1 MEYMNQEICLERQ
14 KVMEERLGRDKERLE
29 RLEKLYDAINI
40 QNTNIEKLVIE
51 LRHINSDLSSHE
63 ERITA
68 IEEKPQSRLSQVV
81 SSVISALTGGIISI
95 IISQLFLK

>member
-51 LRHINSDLSSHE
+51 LRHINSSLSSHE

-68 IEEKPQSRLSQVV
+68 IEEQPRGRLSHIV
-81 SSVISALTGGIISI
+81 SSMISALTGGIITVI
-95 IISQLFLK
+95 LSQIFI

>member
-51 LRHINSDLSSHE
+51 LRHINSSVSSHE

-68 IEEKPQSRLSQVV
+68 IEEQPKSRLSQMIT
-81 SSVISALTGGIISI
+81 SLISALTGGIVSI
-95 IISQLFLK
+95 IISQLFL